1 MNKFKVV
8 LPFLLLAAEGERKD
22 NLIRDSREIGLKL

>member
-22 NLIRDSREIGLKL
+22 NLIINANQ